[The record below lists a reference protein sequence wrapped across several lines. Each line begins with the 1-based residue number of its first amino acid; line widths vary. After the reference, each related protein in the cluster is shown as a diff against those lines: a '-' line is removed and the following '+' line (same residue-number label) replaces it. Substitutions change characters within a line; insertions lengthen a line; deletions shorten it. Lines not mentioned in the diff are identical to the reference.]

1 MKEKKKQ
8 QQTNYRDTNISV
20 FQVQVFQLV
29 YSLSQKG
36 LIVLRYSSQ
45 VN

>member
-20 FQVQVFQLV
+20 FQVQVSIPVSVQLE
-29 YSLSQKG
+29 SKRSHC
-36 LIVLRYSSQ
+36 IEIF
-45 VN
+45 